1 MGRKWQNFYLYFL
14 GGFLKRYFS
23 LRKDVT
29 TTTRAEMITLEREA
43 PSKVSDHAYD
53 LTRADLERLL
63 WQDTEDSLQR
73 PGWLTGQGNWA
84 GSCYDGTEG

>member
-1 MGRKWQNFYLYFL
+1 
-14 GGFLKRYFS
+14 
-23 LRKDVT
+23 
-29 TTTRAEMITLEREA
+29 MITLEREA

-84 GSCYDGTEG
+84 GFSQKVQTFSYKITKLWGSNVQHGDYC